1 MQTGNYYLL
10 EVYSDWSAAS
20 KFIILDYLTS
30 SASNW
35 ETNLAKLTSP
45 TMYHIEDL
53 SSISIYDLVEKYS
66 NQNNRFKFQQFWPL
80 TSTTSLA
87 DDYPELFI
95 QLQGT
100 P

>member
-1 MQTGNYYLL
+1 METGNYYLL
-10 EVYSDWSAAS
+10 EVYSSWSMAS

-35 ETNLAKLTSP
+35 ELSLAKLTSP
-45 TMYHIEDL
+45 TMYPIEDL
-53 SSISIYDLVEKYS
+53 PSIYDLVEEYS
-66 NQNNRFKFQQFWPL
+66 NENNGFKFKQFWPL

-95 QLQGT
+95 
-100 P
+100 

>member
-1 MQTGNYYLL
+1 METGNYYLL
-10 EVYSDWSAAS
+10 EVYSSWSMAS

-35 ETNLAKLTSP
+35 ELSLTKLVSS
-45 TMYHIEDL
+45 TMYPVENL
-53 SSISIYDLVEKYS
+53 PSIYDLVEEYS
-66 NQNNRFKFQQFWPL
+66 NQGNRFKFKQFLPL

-95 QLQGT
+95 
-100 P
+100 

>member
-1 MQTGNYYLL
+1 METGNYYLL
-10 EVYSDWSAAS
+10 EVYSSWEKAS

-35 ETNLAKLTSP
+35 ETNLAKLTPP
-45 TMYHIEDL
+45 TMHSPEDL
-53 SSISIYDLVEKYS
+53 PSIYDLVEEYS
-66 NQNNRFKFQQFWPL
+66 SQGDRFKFMQFLPL

-95 QLQGT
+95 QLQGAL
-100 P
+100 

>member
-1 MQTGNYYLL
+1 METGNYYLL
-10 EVYSDWSAAS
+10 EVYSDWGEAS
-20 KFIILDYLTS
+20 KFIILDYLTN

-45 TMYHIEDL
+45 AMYHIENL
-53 SSISIYDLVEKYS
+53 PSIYDLVEEYS
-66 NQNNRFKFQQFWPL
+66 SQGDRFKFKQFWPL

-95 QLQGT
+95 
-100 P
+100 

>member
-1 MQTGNYYLL
+1 METGNYYLL
-10 EVYSDWSAAS
+10 EVYSSWSMAS

-35 ETNLAKLTSP
+35 ETRLAKLTSP
-45 TMYHIEDL
+45 TMHHIEDL
-53 SSISIYDLVEKYS
+53 PSIYDLVEEYS
-66 NQNNRFKFQQFWPL
+66 SQGNRFKFMQFLPL

-95 QLQGT
+95 
-100 P
+100 

>member
-1 MQTGNYYLL
+1 METGNYYLL
-10 EVYSDWSAAS
+10 EVYSSWSMAS

-35 ETNLAKLTSP
+35 ETRLAKLTSP
-45 TMYHIEDL
+45 TMHHIEDL
-53 SSISIYDLVEKYS
+53 PSIYDLAEEYS
-66 NQNNRFKFQQFWPL
+66 SQGNRSKFMQLLPL

-95 QLQGT
+95 
-100 P
+100 